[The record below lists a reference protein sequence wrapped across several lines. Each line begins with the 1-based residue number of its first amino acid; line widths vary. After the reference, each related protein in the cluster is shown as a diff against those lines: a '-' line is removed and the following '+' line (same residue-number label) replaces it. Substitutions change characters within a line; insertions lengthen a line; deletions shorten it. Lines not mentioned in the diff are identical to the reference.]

1 MQRSKNKNE
10 IKLYSV
16 ICPIWFL
23 MLMPSWQSL
32 LIFPVNYIIDTA
44 VTFFTLPKSEKR
56 WSFCKRHTWKV
67 FIAGLATD
75 LAGGLLLFPAVPVA
89 GDTGIEWVDDAMIA
103 IYGNPFS
110 DYVALAVCSAAIIVA
125 AFLTYLIDKRIFL
138 KAGLTIR
145 QAKKSAIILAVIT
158 APYLFLFPS
167 ELLGT

>member
-10 IKLYSV
+10 IKLYNV

-89 GDTGIEWVDDAMIA
+89 GDTGDLNALDDAMIA

-158 APYLFLFPS
+158 APCAFYFRRNY
-167 ELLGT
+167 